1 MIFLSELVTL
11 RYKCSGIKLTLK
23 NGVLPRVPPLF
34 APSGRGMRAA
44 GRSRRIARRGLE
56 YVSNVEGAAHMKIG
70 IDFGSTYST
79 VSKYNEFIDN
89 VEAITFSEGD
99 PASIPSVVSISKKG
113 QVTCGKGAKDQA
125 GKKTV
130 RIFEA
135 FKMLLTETDQTMLRL
150 RGYDSTFTPREITK
164 YFLKSILHGVLD
176 RESHLKSTSHGV
188 SGRGSHDRFE
198 DLVICVPEI
207 WSKNVTTLDGRL
219 ILRELLKNDIDIPI
233 DHVRIVTEPEA
244 ASAFFAYN
252 YEKETGKIFNGHLLL
267 IDYGGGTLDITLTE
281 VSSDGRGAMEIGYR
295 EGGGAGENHPDQ
307 MGGAIGSAGI
317 AYMQSV
323 VLHAIRDS
331 GAVGPA
337 EIPDYSGPEFVSAV
351 RDLESQLKS
360 SERIR
365 DIEDVFGSFG
375 SFKKMNKILKEEP
388 LEFISLEYEGE
399 EVPVS
404 YQHLFLAYR
413 ETIEK
418 VLDDQMREIVPKVE
432 SHIGMDPR
440 QPEAGVRDD
449 FKIALVGG
457 FGSFFLVKQQIAEIF
472 KLNPNPNIDLR
483 TKNIAADKREQA
495 ISLGAALLAEGKVT
509 LQKTSRY
516 SIGLCSRNEKG
527 AVEKIFYGIKYHQTI
542 QPGRPYFLLKEEGA
556 ADVPDNRVVWGALH
570 GNIRSFAIE
579 FTERLNCGGLMD
591 VKPEILERL
600 RQLPEVGFWNCGFS
614 MDENDVV
621 SFHLIPYAISGMPA
635 QSAGIVIQLES
646 YSKMFDLTA
655 VREVT
660 I

>member
-1 MIFLSELVTL
+1 MNL
-11 RYKCSGIKLTLK
+11 
-23 NGVLPRVPPLF
+23 
-34 APSGRGMRAA
+34 
-44 GRSRRIARRGLE
+44 
-56 YVSNVEGAAHMKIG
+56 G

-79 VSKYNEFIDN
+79 VSKYNEVVDN

-125 GKKTV
+125 GKRTV

-135 FKMLLTETDQTMLRL
+135 FKMLLTETNQKMLKL
-150 RGYDSTFTPREITK
+150 RGYDDKFTPREVTK
-164 YFLKSILHGVLD
+164 HFLESILHGVLR
-176 RESHLKSTSHGV
+176 RESY
-188 SGRGSHDRFE
+188 DRLE
-198 DLVICVPEI
+198 NLVICVPEI

-219 ILRELLKNDIDIPI
+219 ILREVLKNDIDIPI
-233 DHVRIVTEPEA
+233 DHIRIVTEPEA

-252 YEKETGKIFNGHLLL
+252 YEKETGKVFNGHLLL

-281 VSSDGRGAMEIGYR
+281 VTSDGQGTMEIGYR

-307 MGGAIGSAGI
+307 MGAGTIGSAGI

-323 VLHAIRDS
+323 VVHAIRDS
-331 GAVGPA
+331 GAIDPSDV
-337 EIPDYSGPEFVSAV
+337 PDYSGSDFVSAV

-365 DIEDVFGSFG
+365 DIEDVFGGFG
-375 SFKKMNKILKEEP
+375 SFRKMNKILKEEP
-388 LEFISLEYEGE
+388 IEFISLEYDGE
-399 EVPVS
+399 EIPVY
-404 YQHLFLAYR
+404 YQHLFLAYQ

-418 VLDDQMREIVPKVE
+418 VLSEQIQEIATKVK
-432 SHIGMDPR
+432 SHIGVDPR

-472 KLNPNPNIDLR
+472 KLNSNPKIDLR

-495 ISLGAALLAEGKVT
+495 ISLGAALLAEGRVT

-516 SIGLCSRNEKG
+516 SIGLCSRNDRG

-542 QPGRPYFLLKEEGA
+542 QPGRPYFLLKEEGV

-570 GNIRSFAIE
+570 GNIKSFAIE

-600 RQLPEVGFWNCGFS
+600 KKLPEVGFWNCGFS

-621 SFHLIPYAISGMPA
+621 SFHLVPYSISGMPA
-635 QSAGIVIQLES
+635 QGTGIVIQLES